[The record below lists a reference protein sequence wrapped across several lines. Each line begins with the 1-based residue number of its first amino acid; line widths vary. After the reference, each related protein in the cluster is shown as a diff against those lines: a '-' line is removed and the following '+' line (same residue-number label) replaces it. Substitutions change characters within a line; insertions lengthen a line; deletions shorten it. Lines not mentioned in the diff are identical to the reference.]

1 MSTSTASHII
11 GQNIR
16 LFREEMGL
24 NQEALAQYLGIARE
38 MISYYENGTRPI
50 PTEQLSKLAN
60 LFCIEEY
67 DFYEEDPAKRKLNI
81 AFAFRANALDA
92 KDLDGIAQFKKIV
105 RNYVNM
111 KALLS
116 HE

>member
-1 MSTSTASHII
+1 MTNTTPII

-16 LFREEMGL
+16 LLREQMGL

-38 MISYYENGTRPI
+38 MVSYYENGTRPV
-50 PTEQLSKLAN
+50 PTAQLSKLAD

-81 AFAFRANALDA
+81 AFAFRADALNAN
-92 KDLDGIAQFKKIV
+92 DLNGIARFKKIV
-105 RNYVNM
+105 RNYVTM
-111 KALLS
+111 KALLG

>member
-1 MSTSTASHII
+1 MTNSNPII

-16 LFREEMGL
+16 LLREQMRL
-24 NQEALAQYLGIARE
+24 SQEALAQYLEIARE
-38 MISYYENGTRPI
+38 MVSYYENGTRAV
-50 PTEQLSKLAN
+50 PTTQLSKLAD

-81 AFAFRANALDA
+81 AFAFRADALHPN
-92 KDLDGIAQFKKIV
+92 DLNGIAQFKKIV

-111 KALLS
+111 KAQLG

>member
-1 MSTSTASHII
+1 MTSTNQII

-16 LFREEMGL
+16 LLREQMGL
-24 NQEALAQYLGIARE
+24 SQDAVAQYLGIARE
-38 MISYYENGTRPI
+38 MVSYYENGTRPV
-50 PTEQLSKLAN
+50 PSVHLSKLAD
-60 LFCIEEY
+60 LFCLGEY

-81 AFAFRANALDA
+81 AFAFRADALHPD
-92 KDLDGIAQFKKIV
+92 DIVGIAQFKKIV

-111 KALLS
+111 KAHLG

>member
-1 MSTSTASHII
+1 MTNTNHII
-11 GQNIR
+11 GNNIR
-16 LFREEMGL
+16 LLREQMGL
-24 NQEALAQYLGIARE
+24 TQAALGQYLEVARE
-38 MISYYENGTRPI
+38 MISYYENGTRSV
-50 PTEQLSKLAN
+50 PTEQLSKLAD

-81 AFAFRANALDA
+81 AFAFRADALGA
-92 KDLDGIAQFKKIV
+92 NDLIGIAQFKKIV

-111 KALLS
+111 KAQMD